1 MDFTTIIKHFQDIN
15 GIMVRNLTDTCIH
28 VIYYMILIDL
38 TLTFLYVEED
48 GLNVFIKL
56 MRKIFVY
63 GFFIYM
69 IKNFTQIVDWVLHGF
84 IQLGN
89 LSTNG
94 GIPSTNLLVSPGEMF
109 TDLMTFIFTLLGLG
123 GATVALDAIPLVS
136 IESVPTALLI
146 FVFFLGLGALFIGI
160 EITII
165 FIKFFIVT
173 ATSIILMPFGAFKK
187 TQDIAVKGLH
197 ALFAQGIEIMF
208 VTIILNFYKKYKD
221 SLFDFAV
228 PPQGVEMLSMFQ
240 NLGVMILFVFMV
252 TKIPTFVAA
261 LLSGSISSLGIANAR
276 MAQNFAARG
285 VSAASAGKTMMSNA
299 FSRTVDSYTESSNG
313 VKNLENKK

>member
-221 SLFDFAV
+221 SLFNFAV

-240 NLGVMILFVFMV
+240 NLGVMILFIFMV

-261 LLSGSISSLGIANAR
+261 LLSGSISSLGITNAR
-276 MAQNFAARG
+276 MAQNLAARG

>member
-221 SLFDFAV
+221 SLFNFAV

-261 LLSGSISSLGIANAR
+261 LLSGSISSLGITNAR
-276 MAQNFAARG
+276 MAQNLAARG

>member
-15 GIMVRNLTDTCIH
+15 GIMVHNLTDTCIH

-109 TDLMTFIFTLLGLG
+109 TDLMTFILTLLGLG

-221 SLFDFAV
+221 SLFNFAV

-261 LLSGSISSLGIANAR
+261 LLSGSISSLGITNAR